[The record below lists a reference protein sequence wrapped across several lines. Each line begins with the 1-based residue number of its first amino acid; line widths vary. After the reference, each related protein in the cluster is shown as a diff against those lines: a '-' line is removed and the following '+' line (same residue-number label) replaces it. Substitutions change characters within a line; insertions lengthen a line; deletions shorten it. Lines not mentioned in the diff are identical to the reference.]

1 MANSSP
7 ISSIDKSV
15 IAANVS
21 SSIASG
27 TSIATDIAKTIAGIS
42 DANQRRKFSQNLDLL
57 NADQQAALGKAL
69 LDAESETE
77 RMKILRDVLTDLQS
91 KRIDLLVASVTEKEK
106 KSRTNTYLAAGA
118 FILVGIG
125 LVALIIKRA

>member
-1 MANSSP
+1 MSN
-7 ISSIDKSV
+7 ISSVDKSV
-15 IAANVS
+15 ITANVS
-21 SSIASG
+21 SAISSG
-27 TSIATDIAKTIAGIS
+27 TSVVTDIAKTIAAVR

-57 NADQQAALGKAL
+57 NSDQQAALGKAL
-69 LDAESETE
+69 LDAQNETE

-91 KRIDLLVASVTEKEK
+91 KRIDLLVANVTEKEK

-125 LVALIIKRA
+125 LVALIVKRA

>member
-1 MANSSP
+1 MSN
-7 ISSIDKSV
+7 ISSVDRSV
-15 IAANVS
+15 ITANVS
-21 SSIASG
+21 SAISSG
-27 TSIATDIAKTIAGIS
+27 TSVVTDIAKTIAAVS

-57 NADQQAALGKAL
+57 NSDQQAALSKAL

-77 RMKILRDVLTDLQS
+77 RIKILRDVLTDLQS
-91 KRIDLLVASVTEKEK
+91 KRIDLLVANVTEKEK

-125 LVALIIKRA
+125 LVALIVKRA

>member
-1 MANSSP
+1 MSN
-7 ISSIDKSV
+7 ISSVDRSV
-15 IAANVS
+15 ITANVS
-21 SSIASG
+21 SAISSG
-27 TSIATDIAKTIAGIS
+27 TSVVTDIAKTIAAVS

-57 NADQQAALGKAL
+57 NSDQQAALSKAL

-91 KRIDLLVASVTEKEK
+91 KRIDLLVANVTEKEK
-106 KSRTNTYLAAGA
+106 KSRINTYLAAGA

-125 LVALIIKRA
+125 LVALIVKRA

>member
-1 MANSSP
+1 MSN
-7 ISSIDKSV
+7 ISSVDRSV
-15 IAANVS
+15 ITANVS
-21 SSIASG
+21 STISSG
-27 TSIATDIAKTIAGIS
+27 TSVVTDIAKTIAAVS

-57 NADQQAALGKAL
+57 NSDQQSALSKAL
-69 LDAESETE
+69 LDANSETE

-91 KRIDLLVASVTEKEK
+91 KRIDLLVANVTEKEK

-125 LVALIIKRA
+125 LVALIVKRA

>member
-1 MANSSP
+1 MASSP

-27 TSIATDIAKTIAGIS
+27 TSVATDIAKTIAGIS

-57 NADQQAALGKAL
+57 NSDQQAALGKAL

-125 LVALIIKRA
+125 LVALIVKRA

>member
-1 MANSSP
+1 MSN
-7 ISSIDKSV
+7 ISSVDRSV
-15 IAANVS
+15 ITANVS
-21 SSIASG
+21 SAISSG
-27 TSIATDIAKTIAGIS
+27 TSVVTDIAKTIAAVS

-57 NADQQAALGKAL
+57 NSDQQSALSKAL
-69 LDAESETE
+69 LDANSETE

-91 KRIDLLVASVTEKEK
+91 KRIDLLVANVTEKEK

-125 LVALIIKRA
+125 LVALIVKRA

>member
-1 MANSSP
+1 MPNLP

-15 IAANVS
+15 ITANVS
-21 SSIASG
+21 SAISSG
-27 TSIATDIAKTIAGIS
+27 TSVVTDIAKTIAAVS

-57 NADQQAALGKAL
+57 NSDQQAALGKAL
-69 LDAESETE
+69 LDAQSETE

-91 KRIDLLVASVTEKEK
+91 KRIDLLVANVTEKEK

-125 LVALIIKRA
+125 LVALIVKRA

>member
-1 MANSSP
+1 MPNLP

-15 IAANVS
+15 ITANVS
-21 SSIASG
+21 SAISSG
-27 TSIATDIAKTIAGIS
+27 TSVVTDIAKTIAAVS

-57 NADQQAALGKAL
+57 NSDQQAALSKAL
-69 LDAESETE
+69 LDAESDCE

-91 KRIDLLVASVTEKEK
+91 KRIDLLVANVTEKEK

-125 LVALIIKRA
+125 LVALIVKRA